1 MLPIS
6 PEENLRHQ
14 RECNQIGANVAIYN
28 HFTKQAALGMIS
40 VAKTLPEPPSTIL
53 DIGCRHG
60 IAIEEF
66 ERAFPA
72 AEIHGLDLVPEF
84 LDEAARVCDN
94 LHLGDMTSLPFP
106 DKSIDWIFC
115 CQALEHSTDIP
126 KAIAEACRVARVG
139 LYYSVPLEYDTEKN
153 RTQNPSHHLFEPNP
167 IKWLDFWLPH
177 PDWTLYT
184 VGRIN
189 RGFYLLLC
197 LLAADLKPASTG
209 D

>member
-6 PEENLRHQ
+6 QEENLRQ
-14 RECNQIGANVAIYN
+14 QKECNLKGSNNPLYT
-28 HFTKQAALGMIS
+28 HFTKQTAQGMIS
-40 VAKTLPEPPSTIL
+40 AAKTLPHLPTSIL

-60 IAIEEF
+60 VAIEEF
-66 ERAFPA
+66 ERAFPY

-84 LDEAARVCDN
+84 LDEAAKVCDN
-94 LHLGDMTSLPFP
+94 LHLGDMNNLPFP

-115 CQALEHSTDIP
+115 CQALEHSTDVP

-139 LYYSVPLEYDTEKN
+139 LYYSVPLEYDTERN
-153 RTQNPSHHLFEPNP
+153 RSQNPSHHLFEPNP
-167 IKWLDFWLPH
+167 IKWLNFWLPH
-177 PDWTLYT
+177 TDWTLYT

-189 RGFYLLLC
+189 RGFYLIIC
-197 LLAADLKPASTG
+197 LLAAELKPASNG